1 VARAYE
7 NTAAIIFV
15 NAGGPASSGYC
26 GLSQV
31 AMPLIGAVK
40 GSFTGP
46 EEGMR
51 IVDVDMNILEV
62 AEANYRVRQ
71 DMKREDW
78 HYGYSHSQSQSSQGV
93 KGEGGTTAA
102 ERPGALRLPTDRA
115 RPETA
120 HKDENAKW
128 EEEIAKLPKEVPL
141 TQP

>member
-1 VARAYE
+1 
-7 NTAAIIFV
+7 
-15 NAGGPASSGYC
+15 
-26 GLSQV
+26 
-31 AMPLIGAVK
+31 MPLIGAVK

-78 HYGYSHSQSQSSQGV
+78 HYGYSHSHNQEV
-93 KGEGGTTAA
+93 KTERTTTAA
-102 ERPGALRLPTDRA
+102 VRPGALRLPTDRD

-128 EEEIAKLPKEVPL
+128 DKEISKLPKEVPL